1 MADPSGELT
10 DGHRWRRRQ
19 RARPSLA
26 PEVAKRRRVT
36 GSGTGSMRPSADSG
50 SQVCVSGCHRR
61 SNCAGPVPLKST
73 PSIGVE
79 NPSPP
84 DCQIV
89 PPMSAENVLATV
101 VSVGAPPS
109 GGGGKT
115 ADPQLSKAL
124 AVTQR
129 LPPPNGCNSR
139 SSSWSCGE
147 PDAVHSLELVDLDAT
162 PPAGR

>member
-1 MADPSGELT
+1 MAATPAGQAEP
-10 DGHRWRRRQ
+10 
-19 RARPSLA
+19 RARGREEEEGHGLRHRINA
-26 PEVAKRRRVT
+26 T
-36 GSGTGSMRPSADSG
+36 LGDSG

-84 DCQIV
+84 DCHIV

-139 SSSWSCGE
+139 SSSWS
-147 PDAVHSLELVDLDAT
+147 SN
-162 PPAGR
+162 